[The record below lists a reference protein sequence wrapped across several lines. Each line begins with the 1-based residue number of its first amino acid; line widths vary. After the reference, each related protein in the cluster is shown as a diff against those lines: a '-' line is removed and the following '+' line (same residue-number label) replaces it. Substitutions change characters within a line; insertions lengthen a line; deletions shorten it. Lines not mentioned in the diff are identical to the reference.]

1 MSEEKE
7 SSNEDLEKLRI
18 ENEIKRI
25 KLSMQHGIDFHSAS
39 DSRLSSEAEGQWLD
53 YVQQFEDSYKE
64 CKQITVYD
72 MIGRPEYRKVSEIA
86 DAELNAELEKIV
98 DLLGINGICL
108 DTICQVE
115 ERELYRFITEELFQK
130 EADDMKVE
138 GMVQHYIYEEFHP
151 NHDYDIRRT
160 WTEFIGGLLDK
171 ERSFNLDYVGIMNEV
186 KLNGTK
192 YKLKELGVKLALFR
206 DAFDDFT
213 LLRSKDLS
221 VNIRPRTAEV
231 EIDLKFLA
239 MPDGSGEEQ
248 VFAGKAKFWL
258 KLQYDYWCISALD
271 LPGFD
276 F

>member
-1 MSEEKE
+1 M
-7 SSNEDLEKLRI
+7 
-18 ENEIKRI
+18 
-25 KLSMQHGIDFHSAS
+25 
-39 DSRLSSEAEGQWLD
+39 
-53 YVQQFEDSYKE
+53 
-64 CKQITVYD
+64 
-72 MIGRPEYRKVSEIA
+72 
-86 DAELNAELEKIV
+86 
-98 DLLGINGICL
+98 
-108 DTICQVE
+108 
-115 ERELYRFITEELFQK
+115 
-130 EADDMKVE
+130 
-138 GMVQHYIYEEFHP
+138 
-151 NHDYDIRRT
+151 
-160 WTEFIGGLLDK
+160 DK

-231 EIDLKFLA
+231 EMDLKFLA
-239 MPDGSGEEQ
+239 MPEGSGDEQ

-276 F
+276 S